1 MKVSA
6 KMRKNALVPI
16 RDRQYIICKFNNQG
30 DLPKMKAF
38 ATENLRNLAVIG
50 HGDSGKTQLVSS
62 MLYVAGMPGRWGKV
76 DEGTT
81 ITDYDEDSIERKV
94 SLNNNFAH
102 LEYGDT
108 KINFIDTP
116 GYAAFVSHARPA
128 LRVADCA
135 LVVVDG
141 VHGIEV
147 QTEKT
152 WQYANEF
159 MLPRFMVIN
168 KLDKEHADFG
178 HAIETATSSF
188 ARSIVPFTLPIGK
201 EGDFKGVVD
210 VVHQKA
216 YSFDERGKATE
227 IPMPEEGRDIF
238 ERTRERLIEIV
249 AESDDELMEKYF
261 SDGTLPEEDIYPNL
275 AKAIA
280 SSKLCPVYAASS
292 TTLVGLQILLEHI
305 IEFAPNPATH
315 EMEYGFADSDMSGDR
330 ISRRYSNDEPFSAY
344 VFRTIADPFA
354 GRINVMK
361 VVSGKIS
368 SEATVHN
375 STRDA
380 AERLGALHVI
390 AGKNLEKIPEAATGD
405 IVAVVKLRE
414 TQTGDTLC
422 DKAKP
427 ICFPKVEYPEAAIAF
442 AIEPK
447 SRADEEKIS
456 TALHKILEEDPSLHF
471 DRDPQT
477 KEFILSGSGQLHIET
492 VVDKLHKRYHVEVA
506 LHPPKVPYKETIT
519 MPAEVQGRHKK
530 QSGGRGQFGDCKVIF
545 EPLDRGAGF
554 EWVDKIF
561 GGAIPQNF
569 RPAVEK
575 GIIEAAQGG
584 CVAGYPLVDFRV
596 TLIDGSYHT
605 VDSDE
610 HSFKAA
616 GRKAFRAA
624 MEKAKPTLL
633 EPIMDVEVFTPQE
646 VAGDIM
652 GDLNSR
658 RGRVAGMEMRGKQQ
672 VIKAKV
678 PLSEMLDYQSK
689 LNSVTQARGS
699 YHMQF
704 SHYDPLPGNLM
715 KKVVDEA
722 VAAGRVRPH
731 DDDE

>member
-1 MKVSA
+1 
-6 KMRKNALVPI
+6 
-16 RDRQYIICKFNNQG
+16 
-30 DLPKMKAF
+30 MKAF
-38 ATENLRNLAVIG
+38 ETENIRNLAVIG
-50 HGDSGKTQLVSS
+50 HGDAGKTQMVSS
-62 MLYVAGMPGRWGKV
+62 LLHVSGTSHRWGKV

-81 ITDYDEDSIERKV
+81 VTDYEEDSIERKV

-102 LEYGDT
+102 LEYKDT
-108 KINFIDTP
+108 KINLIDTP

-159 MLPRFMVIN
+159 LLPRFMVVN
-168 KLDKEHADFG
+168 KIDKEHADFG
-178 HAIETATSSF
+178 HALETATSSF
-188 ARSIVPFTLPIGK
+188 ARSVVPFTLPIGS
-201 EGDFKGVVD
+201 EGDFSGVVD

-216 YSFDERGKATE
+216 YEFDEHGKAKE
-227 IPMPEEGRDIF
+227 IPLPESGRDVF

-249 AESDDELMEKYF
+249 AESDDALMEKYF
-261 SDGTLPEEDIYPNL
+261 EDGTLPEEDVYPNL

-280 SSKLCPVYAASS
+280 KSKLCPVYAVSS
-292 TTLVGLQILLEHI
+292 LTLVGLQILLDHI
-305 IEFAPNPATH
+305 VEFAPTPATH
-315 EMEYGFADSDMSGDR
+315 ESEYGFSDSEMTGDR
-330 ISRRYSNDEPFSAY
+330 ISRKYSNDEPFSAY

-361 VVSGKIS
+361 VVSGRVAS
-368 SEATVHN
+368 DATVFN
-375 STRDA
+375 STKDSM
-380 AERLGALHVI
+380 ERLGALHVI
-390 AGKNLEKIPEAATGD
+390 SGKTLDKVNEAQTGD
-405 IVAVVKLRE
+405 IIAVVKLRE
-414 TQTGDTLC
+414 TQTGDTLT

-427 ICFPKVEYPEAAIAF
+427 IVYPKVEYPEAAIAF

-456 TALHKILEEDPSLHF
+456 VALHKILEEDPSLHF
-471 DRDPQT
+471 DRDSQT

-492 VVDKLHKRYHVEVA
+492 VVKKLEQRYHVEVT

-519 MPAEVQGRHKK
+519 QQVEVQGRHKK

-545 EPLDRGAGF
+545 EPLNRGSGF

-561 GGAIPQNF
+561 GGSIPQNF

-584 CVAGYPLVDFRV
+584 AVAGYPLVDFRV

-610 HSFKAA
+610 HSFRAA

-624 MEKAKPTLL
+624 MEKARPTLL

-646 VAGDIM
+646 VSGDIM

-658 RGRVAGMEMRGKQQ
+658 RGRVGGMDMRGKQQ

-704 SHYDPLPGNLM
+704 SHYDPLPHNLAQ
-715 KKVVDEA
+715 KVIDEA
-722 VAAGRVRPH
+722 VAAGRVRAH

>member
-1 MKVSA
+1 
-6 KMRKNALVPI
+6 
-16 RDRQYIICKFNNQG
+16 
-30 DLPKMKAF
+30 MKAY
-38 ATENLRNLAVIG
+38 ATENIRNLAAIG
-50 HGDSGKTQLVSS
+50 HGDAGKTQLTASL
-62 MLYVAGMPGRWGKV
+62 LYVAGATPRWGKV
-76 DEGTT
+76 EEGSTV
-81 ITDYDEDSIERKV
+81 TDHDEDSIARKV

-102 LEYGDT
+102 LEHKDT
-108 KINFIDTP
+108 KINLIDTP

-128 LRVADCA
+128 LRIADCA
-135 LVVVDG
+135 MVVVDA

-159 MLPRFMVIN
+159 LLPRFMVIN
-168 KLDKEHADFG
+168 KIDKEHADFG
-178 HAIETATSSF
+178 HAIETATQSF
-188 ARSIVPFTLPIGK
+188 ARSIVPFTLPIGS

-216 YSFDERGKATE
+216 YEFDAAGKAKE
-227 IPMPEEGRDIF
+227 IPMPEAGRDIF
-238 ERTRERLIEIV
+238 DRTRERLIEIV
-249 AESDDELMEKYF
+249 AESDDALMEKYF
-261 SDGTLPEEDIYPNL
+261 ADGTLPEEDIYPNL

-280 SSKLCPVYAASS
+280 ASKLCPVYAVSAN
-292 TTLVGLQILLEHI
+292 TLVGLQILLDHI
-305 IEFAPNPATH
+305 VEFAPNPATH
-315 EMEYGFADSDMSGDR
+315 EAEYGYKDNSLEGDK
-330 ISRRYSNDEPFSAY
+330 ISRKYSAAEPFSAY

-361 VVSGKIS
+361 VISGKVAS
-368 SEATVHN
+368 DATVCN
-375 STRDA
+375 STRDTM
-380 AERLGALHVI
+380 ERLGALHVI
-390 AGKNLEKIPEAATGD
+390 QGKTLDKINEASTGD
-405 IVAVVKLRE
+405 IVAVVKLKD

-422 DKAKP
+422 DKANP
-427 ICFPKVEYPEAAIAF
+427 IVYPPVEYPEAAIAF

-456 TALHKILEEDPSLHF
+456 VALHKILEEDPSLHF
-471 DRDPQT
+471 DRDAQT

-492 VVDKLHKRYHVEVA
+492 VVDKLRNRYHVEVA

-519 MPAEVQGRHKK
+519 TTCEVQGRHKK

-561 GGAIPQNF
+561 GGSIPQNF

-575 GIIEAAQGG
+575 GILEAATAGS
-584 CVAGYPLVDFRV
+584 VAGYPMVDFRV

-610 HSFKAA
+610 HSFRAA

-624 MEKAKPTLL
+624 MERAKPTLL

-646 VAGDIM
+646 FSGDIM

-658 RGRVAGMEMRGKQQ
+658 RGRVAGMDMRGKQQ
-672 VIKAKV
+672 VVKAKV

-689 LNSVTQARGS
+689 LNSMTQARGS

-704 SHYDPLPGNLM
+704 SHYDPLPGNLAA
-715 KKVVDEA
+715 KVVDDA
-722 VAAGRVRPH
+722 VKSGRVRAH
-731 DDDE
+731 EEDE

>member
-1 MKVSA
+1 
-6 KMRKNALVPI
+6 
-16 RDRQYIICKFNNQG
+16 
-30 DLPKMKAF
+30 MKAF
-38 ATENLRNLAVIG
+38 ATEDLRNLAVIG
-50 HGDSGKTQLVSS
+50 HGDAGKTQLVSS
-62 MLYVAGMPGRWGKV
+62 LLHVAGATTRWGKV

-81 ITDYDEDSIERKV
+81 VTDFEEDSIERKIT
-94 SLNNNFAH
+94 LNNNFTH
-102 LEYGDT
+102 LEHNDT
-108 KINFIDTP
+108 KINLIDTP
-116 GYAAFVSHARPA
+116 GYAAFVAHARPA

-168 KLDKEHADFG
+168 KIDKEHADFG
-178 HAIETATSSF
+178 HALETASSSF

-201 EGDFKGVVD
+201 EGDFRGIVD

-216 YSFDERGKATE
+216 YEFDDLGKAKE
-227 IPMPEEGRDIF
+227 IPMPESGKDVF
-238 ERTRERLIEIV
+238 DRTRERLIELV
-249 AESDDELMEKYF
+249 AESDDDLMEKYF
-261 SDGTLPEEDIYPNL
+261 ADGTLPEEDIYPNL

-280 SSKLCPVYAASS
+280 KSKLCPVYAVSA
-292 TTLVGLQILLEHI
+292 TTLVGVETLLDHLV
-305 IEFAPNPATH
+305 EFAPNPAAH
-315 EMEYGFADSDMSGDR
+315 ESEYGNDDAEMKGER
-330 ISRRYSNDEPFSAY
+330 ITRKYSNEEPFSAY

-361 VVSGKIS
+361 VVSGKIES
-368 SEATVHN
+368 DATVLN

-380 AERLGALHVI
+380 QERLGALHVI
-390 AGKNLEKIPEAATGD
+390 SGKTLDKVNEAKTGD
-405 IVAVVKLRE
+405 IIAVVKLKE

-422 DKAKP
+422 DKMKP
-427 ICFPKVEYPEAAIAF
+427 IVYPRVEYPEAAIAF

-447 SRADEEKIS
+447 SRADEDKIS
-456 TALHKILEEDPSLHF
+456 GALHRILEEDPSLHF
-471 DRDPQT
+471 ARDAQT
-477 KEFILSGSGQLHIET
+477 KEFILSGTGQLHIET
-492 VVDKLHKRYHVEVA
+492 VVRKLADRYHVEVA

-519 MPAEVQGRHKK
+519 MQAEVQGRHKK
-530 QSGGRGQFGDCKVIF
+530 QSGGRGQFGDCKCIF
-545 EPLDRGAGF
+545 EPLERGAGF
-554 EWVDKIF
+554 QWVDKIF
-561 GGAIPQNF
+561 GGSVPANF
-569 RPAVEK
+569 RPAIEK

-584 CVAGYPLVDFRV
+584 AVAGYPLVDFKV
-596 TLIDGSYHT
+596 TLIDGSYHA

-610 HSFKAA
+610 HSFRAA
-616 GRKAFRAA
+616 GRKAYRAA

-633 EPIMDVEVFTPQE
+633 EPVMDVEVFTPQE
-646 VAGDIM
+646 VSGDIM

-658 RGRVAGMEMRGKQQ
+658 RGRVGGMEVRGKQQ

-704 SHYDPLPGNLM
+704 SHYDPLPHNLAQ
-715 KKVVDEA
+715 KVIDEA
-722 VAAGRVRPH
+722 VASGRVRAH
-731 DDDE
+731 DDDD

>member
-1 MKVSA
+1 
-6 KMRKNALVPI
+6 
-16 RDRQYIICKFNNQG
+16 
-30 DLPKMKAF
+30 MKAF
-38 ATENLRNLAVIG
+38 TTENIRNLAVIG
-50 HGDSGKTQLVSS
+50 HGDAGKTQLVSS
-62 MLYVAGMPGRWGKV
+62 LLHVAGSSPRWGKV

-102 LEYGDT
+102 LEYKDT
-108 KINFIDTP
+108 KINLIDTP

-135 LVVVDG
+135 LVVVDA

-159 MLPRFMVIN
+159 LLPRFLVIN
-168 KLDKEHADFG
+168 KMEKEHADFG
-178 HAIETATSSF
+178 HALETAASSF
-188 ARSIVPFTLPIGK
+188 ARSIVPFTLPIGN
-201 EGDFKGVVD
+201 EVNFRGVVD

-216 YSFDERGKATE
+216 YEFDKDGKAKE
-227 IPMPEEGRDIF
+227 IPIPEDGRAVIDA
-238 ERTRERLIEIV
+238 TRERLIELV
-249 AESDDELMEKYF
+249 AESDDALMEKYF
-261 SDGTLPEEDIYPNL
+261 EKGTLPEEDVIPNL
-275 AKAIA
+275 ARAIA
-280 SSKLCPVYAASS
+280 ASKLCPVYAVSA
-292 TTLVGLQILLEHI
+292 TNLIGLQILLDHL

-315 EMEYGFADSDMSGDR
+315 EMEYGFTDNEMSGDR
-330 ISRRYSNDEPFSAY
+330 INRKYSNDEPFSAY

-361 VVSGKIS
+361 VVSGKVS
-368 SEATVHN
+368 SDATVQN
-375 STRDA
+375 TTRDA

-390 AGKNLEKIPEAATGD
+390 SGKTLDKVNEAATGD
-405 IVAVVKLRE
+405 IIAVVKLKD
-414 TQTGDTLC
+414 TQTGDTLS
-422 DKAKP
+422 DKAKQIVYP
-427 ICFPKVEYPEAAIAF
+427 RVEYPEAAISF

-447 SRADEEKIS
+447 SRADEDKIS
-456 TALHKILEEDPSLHF
+456 GALHKILEEDPSLHF
-471 DRDPQT
+471 DRDTQT

-492 VVDKLHKRYHVEVA
+492 VVAKLANRYHVEVA

-519 MPAEVQGRHKK
+519 QQAEVQGRHKK

-545 EPLDRGAGF
+545 EPLDRGEGF
-554 EWVDKIF
+554 VWVDKIF
-561 GGAIPQNF
+561 GGSVPQNF
-569 RPAVEK
+569 RPAIEK
-575 GIIEAAQGG
+575 GIVEAAQSGS
-584 CVAGYPLVDFRV
+584 VAGYPLVDFKV
-596 TLIDGSYHT
+596 TLIDGSFHA

-610 HSFKAA
+610 HSFRAA
-616 GRKAFRAA
+616 GRKAYRAA
-624 MEKAKPTLL
+624 MEKARPTLL

-646 VAGDIM
+646 VSGDIM

-658 RGRVAGMEMRGKQQ
+658 RGRVSGMEVRGKQQ

-678 PLSEMLDYQSK
+678 PLAEMLDYQSK

-704 SHYDPLPGNLM
+704 SHYDPLPGNLSQ
-715 KKVVDEA
+715 KVVDEA

-731 DDDE
+731 EDDE

>member
-1 MKVSA
+1 
-6 KMRKNALVPI
+6 L
-16 RDRQYIICKFNNQG
+16 
-30 DLPKMKAF
+30 L
-38 ATENLRNLAVIG
+38 
-50 HGDSGKTQLVSS
+50 H
-62 MLYVAGMPGRWGKV
+62 VAGGQNRWGKV

-81 ITDYDEDSIERKV
+81 VTDYEEDSIERKI

-102 LEYGDT
+102 LENKDT
-108 KINFIDTP
+108 KINLIDTP

-159 MLPRFMVIN
+159 LLPRFMVIN
-168 KLDKEHADFG
+168 KLEKEHSDFG

-188 ARSIVPFTLPIGK
+188 ARSIVPFTLPIGT
-201 EGDFKGVVD
+201 EANFKGVVD

-216 YSFDERGKATE
+216 YEFDEQGKAKE
-227 IPMPEEGRDIF
+227 IPMPESGRDVF
-238 ERTRERLIEIV
+238 DRTRERLIEIV

-261 SDGTLPEEDIYPNL
+261 AEGTLPEEDIYPNL

-280 SSKLCPVYAASS
+280 ASKLCPVYAVSANS
-292 TTLVGLQILLEHI
+292 LVGLQILLDHI
-305 IEFAPNPATH
+305 VEFAPNPATH
-315 EMEYGFADSDMSGDR
+315 EAEYGFANSDLTGDR
-330 ISRRYSNDEPFSAY
+330 ISRKYSKDEPFSAY

-361 VVSGKIS
+361 VISGKVAS
-368 SEATVHN
+368 DATVYN
-375 STRDA
+375 STRDTM
-380 AERLGALHVI
+380 ERLGALHI
-390 AGKNLEKIPEAATGD
+390 LQGKTLDKVNEASVGD
-405 IVAVVKLRE
+405 IIAVVKLKD
-414 TQTGDTLC
+414 TQTGDTLS

-427 ICFPKVEYPEAAIAF
+427 IVYPPVQYPEAAIAF

-456 TALHKILEEDPSLHF
+456 AALHKILEEDPALHF

-492 VVDKLHKRYHVEVA
+492 VVDKLNNRYHVEVT

-519 MPAEVQGRHKK
+519 QQVEVQGRHKK
-530 QSGGRGQFGDCKVIF
+530 QSGGRGQFGDCKCIF

-554 EWVDKIF
+554 EFIDKIF

-584 CVAGYPLVDFRV
+584 AVAGYPLVDFKV
-596 TLIDGSYHT
+596 TLIDGSFHA

-610 HSFKAA
+610 HSFRAA
-616 GRKAFRAA
+616 GRKAYRNA

-633 EPIMDVEVFTPQE
+633 
-646 VAGDIM
+646 
-652 GDLNSR
+652 
-658 RGRVAGMEMRGKQQ
+658 
-672 VIKAKV
+672 
-678 PLSEMLDYQSK
+678 
-689 LNSVTQARGS
+689 
-699 YHMQF
+699 
-704 SHYDPLPGNLM
+704 
-715 KKVVDEA
+715 
-722 VAAGRVRPH
+722 
-731 DDDE
+731 